1 MTDHTPSGNQRERRW
16 TQRETVIVA
25 ALGVAFAVLY
35 LGWVQ
40 LWLVLQAAIGPLSM
54 DILFGFWCVVSV
66 VAAYII
72 RKPFVAFTSE
82 VIAAIAEVL
91 TGNPAGLMLVLT
103 GIVQGAG
110 AELPFALTGW
120 RNYRLPVLLAS
131 GASAAV
137 FSFVYTW
144 IRFSYGT
151 LAPELL
157 VLMFVLRVASGMLLA
172 GLLGRSIAEALHR
185 TGALAGLAIDAAKR
199 AANPHR
205 A

>member
-1 MTDHTPSGNQRERRW
+1 MTDYTASGIQRERRW

-40 LWLVLQAAIGPLSM
+40 LWLVLQAAIGPLSL

-91 TGNPAGLMLVLT
+91 TGNPA
-103 GIVQGAG
+103 
-110 AELPFALTGW
+110 
-120 RNYRLPVLLAS
+120 
-131 GASAAV
+131 
-137 FSFVYTW
+137 
-144 IRFSYGT
+144 
-151 LAPELL
+151 
-157 VLMFVLRVASGMLLA
+157 
-172 GLLGRSIAEALHR
+172 
-185 TGALAGLAIDAAKR
+185 
-199 AANPHR
+199 
-205 A
+205 

>member
-1 MTDHTPSGNQRERRW
+1 MIDNAPSGIQRERRW

-110 AELPFALTGW
+110 AELPFALTRW

-199 AANPHR
+199 AAPHR

>member
-1 MTDHTPSGNQRERRW
+1 MTQPSAPVSQSDRRWRQREI
-16 TQRETVIVA
+16 VIVA
-25 ALGVAFAVLY
+25 TLGIVFGVLY
-35 LGWVQ
+35 LAWVQ
-40 LWLVLQAAIGPLSM
+40 LWLLAQAAIGPLAL
-54 DILFGFWCVVSV
+54 DVLFGFWCVGAV

-72 RKPFVAFTSE
+72 RKPFAALATE
-82 VIAAIAEVL
+82 VIAALAEIL
-91 TGNPAGLMLVLT
+91 AGNPAGLILLLT

-151 LAPELL
+151 LSPGLL
-157 VLMFVLRVASGMLLA
+157 IAMFVLRLASGALLA
-172 GLLGRSIAEALHR
+172 GWLGQRVAEALYP
-185 TGALAGLAIDAAKR
+185 TGVLQGLGIDAAKR
-199 AANPHR
+199 QAG
-205 A
+205 

>member
-1 MTDHTPSGNQRERRW
+1 MTGDLRELRKVAQR
-16 TQRETVIVA
+16 REIVIVA
-25 ALGVAFAVLY
+25 TLGIVFGVLY
-35 LGWVQ
+35 LAWVQ
-40 LWLVLQAAIGPLSM
+40 LWLLAQAAIGPLAL
-54 DILFGFWCVVSV
+54 DVLFGFWCVGAV

-72 RKPFVAFTSE
+72 RKPFAALATE
-82 VIAAIAEVL
+82 VIAALAEIL
-91 TGNPAGLMLVLT
+91 AGNPAGLILLLT

-151 LAPELL
+151 LSPGLL
-157 VLMFVLRVASGMLLA
+157 IAMFVLRLASGALLA
-172 GLLGRSIAEALHR
+172 GWLGQRVAEALYP
-185 TGALAGLAIDAAKR
+185 TGVLQGLGIDAAKR
-199 AANPHR
+199 QAG
-205 A
+205 